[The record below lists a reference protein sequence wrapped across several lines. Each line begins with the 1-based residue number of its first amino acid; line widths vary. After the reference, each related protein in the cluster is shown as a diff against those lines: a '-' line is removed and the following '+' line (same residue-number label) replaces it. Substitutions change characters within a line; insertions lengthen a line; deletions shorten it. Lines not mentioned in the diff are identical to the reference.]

1 MKSLPLILFVGIV
14 AAGCASAKSDQR
26 AGASYPI
33 AYEQAL
39 FEFPGTDAVRE
50 SVIDEFV
57 DFLSKLGADNTAE
70 RADKLYAENLYFS
83 DALMMT
89 SSKAAV
95 VKHFRGLVEGGA
107 SVEVKMLDVL
117 VQDTDVYLV
126 WLMTASF
133 QPIRKTVTS
142 KTIGI
147 THARFNAAGKVVLH
161 QDFWDTGLGS
171 INMCRHWATS
181 SRALTGALKP
191 RTRLSDLGRGARR
204 AADPD
209 EQCDRVASFR
219 TLSVRQRRRHILA
232 PAPPRQHHY
241 CAVAYAAESQHGLPD
256 GSDFSHA
263 LGSSTDNPSTPSS
276 GGR

>member
-14 AAGCASAKSDQR
+14 AVGCASANTDQR
-26 AGASYPI
+26 AGVSYPI

-161 QDFWDTGLGS
+161 QDFWDTGLGFYQHVPALGNVIKS
-171 INMCRHWATS
+171 IN
-181 SRALTGALKP
+181 
-191 RTRLSDLGRGARR
+191 RR
-204 AADPD
+204 F
-209 EQCDRVASFR
+209 E
-219 TLSVRQRRRHILA
+219 
-232 PAPPRQHHY
+232 
-241 CAVAYAAESQHGLPD
+241 AEDTTQ
-256 GSDFSHA
+256 
-263 LGSSTDNPSTPSS
+263 
-276 GGR
+276 